1 MALTLDFNDQ
11 LLICERYD
19 VAKAAVTFTDNSSV
33 MIKTGTRMVSPNRSK
48 RAGSRI
54 AVIRFVVEIG
64 SLPEQLQG
72 RIRGNINRRQ
82 QTIHDEAPEFK
93 YDRPRDGGGLIPNR
107 IPGKA
112 SPKRRQPK
120 LVPAERPPA
129 SIDIPDTYELVI
141 HTHATYNNMPALR
154 VGRELTFSGDKPFNE
169 KKYMLGT
176 IAGFTLL

>member
-54 AVIRFVVEIG
+54 AVICFVIEIG

-72 RIRGNINRRQ
+72 RIRGNIKRRQ
-82 QTIHDEAPEFK
+82 QTIHDEAPEFN
-93 YDRPRDGGGLIPNR
+93 Y
-107 IPGKA
+107 
-112 SPKRRQPK
+112 
-120 LVPAERPPA
+120 
-129 SIDIPDTYELVI
+129 DIPDTYELVI

>member
-54 AVIRFVVEIG
+54 AVIRFVIEIG

-72 RIRGNINRRQ
+72 RIRGNIKRRQ

-93 YDRPRDGGGLIPNR
+93 Y
-107 IPGKA
+107 
-112 SPKRRQPK
+112 
-120 LVPAERPPA
+120 
-129 SIDIPDTYELVI
+129 DIPDTYELVI